1 MIQIIIKYLYFHIKI
16 CQIVNIIRIDKVGN
30 NLVVTF
36 DQDKKNKIIKPV
48 SRRYYFIEEVCFR
61 LCLM

>member
-16 CQIVNIIRIDKVGN
+16 CQIVNRIRIDKVGN

-48 SRRYYFIEEVCFR
+48 NRMYYFIEEVCFR